1 VTGRRY
7 RLTPRRIERISRQTK
22 SFIMTRTIRVAMDG
36 ATGRLGTN
44 QHLIRSLLAI
54 RKEGGLLLKNGDRL
68 VPEPILLGRNPEK
81 LSALAAAHGGLAWSS
96 DPAATLADKTIDI
109 YFDVAATGGRL
120 ERAMRA
126 IAAGKHIYLEKPIA
140 NSSQEAM
147 EIVRTAA
154 AAGVKAAAVQDKV
167 YLPGFQKLRK
177 VRDSGFFGRILS
189 ARLEGGWWVFDGEL
203 YPSQR
208 SSWNYRKADGG
219 GLVLDMYPHW
229 RYLLSSLIGP
239 IKAVSCRKVT
249 QQRKRCDEAGKPFD
263 VDVEDEVFATFE
275 FEGGALAQ
283 VTTSWASRVKRDD
296 LIQIQIDGTLG
307 SAVAGGH
314 KCFVQTLAATPRPAW
329 NVEVP
334 QAMNFDEQ
342 WQEVPDIEPFRNSY
356 RAGWEQF
363 LRHVADGE
371 PLRSTL
377 LEGAKDVQLT
387 ECCYQSDRERRWI
400 DIPAL

>member
-1 VTGRRY
+1 MAIRH
-7 RLTPRRIERISRQTK
+7 LRI
-22 SFIMTRTIRVAMDG
+22 AMEG
-36 ATGRLGTN
+36 VTGRLGTN

-54 RKEGGLLLKNGDRL
+54 RQEGGLALKDGARL
-68 VPEPILLGRNPEK
+68 MPEPVLLGRNPDK
-81 LSALAAAHGGLAWSS
+81 LAALAAAHGNLTWSA
-96 DPAATLADKTIDI
+96 DAAATLADKTIGI

-140 NSSQEAM
+140 NSSAEAM
-147 EIVRTAA
+147 TIVRAA
-154 AAGVKAAAVQDKV
+154 QAAGVKAAAVQDKV

-177 VRDSGFFGRILS
+177 LRDAGFFGRILS
-189 ARLEGGWWVFDGEL
+189 ARLESGWWVFDGEVQ
-203 YPSQR
+203 PSQR

-239 IKAVSCRKVT
+239 ITAVSCRKTT
-249 QQRKRCDEAGKPFD
+249 QQKKRWDESGKPFD
-263 VDVEDEVFATFE
+263 VDVEDEVYATFE
-275 FEGGALAQ
+275 FESGALAQ

-296 LIQIQIDGTLG
+296 LIQIHIDGTLG

-314 KCFVQTLAATPRPAW
+314 KCYVQSLTATPRPAW

-334 QAMNFDEQ
+334 QAMDFDTQ
-342 WQEVPDIEPFRNSY
+342 WQDVPDADPFKNSY

-400 DIPAL
+400 DVLPLT

>member
-1 VTGRRY
+1 MAIRH
-7 RLTPRRIERISRQTK
+7 LRI
-22 SFIMTRTIRVAMDG
+22 AMEG
-36 ATGRLGTN
+36 VTGRLGTN
-44 QHLIRSLLAI
+44 QHLMRALLAI
-54 RKEGGLLLKNGDRL
+54 RQDGGLALNNGDRL
-68 VPEPILLGRNPEK
+68 MPEPVLLGRNPEK
-81 LSALAAAHGGLAWSS
+81 LAALAAAHGDLAWSA
-96 DPAATLADKTIDI
+96 DVAASLADRTIDI

-126 IAAGKHIYLEKPIA
+126 VAAGKHIYLEKPVA
-140 NSSQEAM
+140 HSSAEAM
-147 EIVRTAA
+147 TIVRAA
-154 AAGVKAAAVQDKV
+154 QAAGVKAAAVQDKV
-167 YLPGFQKLRK
+167 YLPGFHKLRK

-189 ARLEGGWWVFDGEL
+189 ARLEAGWWVFDGEL

-219 GLVLDMYPHW
+219 GLVLDMYTHW
-229 RYLLSSLIGP
+229 RYLLASLVGP
-239 IKAVSCRKVT
+239 IKAVSCRRAT
-249 QQRKRCDEAGKPFD
+249 QQKTRRDEAGKTFD

-275 FEGGALAQ
+275 FESGALAQ

-296 LIQIQIDGTLG
+296 LMQIQIDGTLG

-314 KCFVQTLAATPRPAW
+314 ECFVQSLAATPRPVW
-329 NVEVP
+329 NAEVP
-334 QAMNFDEQ
+334 QAMDFDAQ
-342 WQEVPDIEPFRNSY
+342 WQEVSDHEPFRNSY

-377 LEGAKDVQLT
+377 LEGARDVQLA

-400 DIPAL
+400 DIPALS